1 MKKIFF
7 ALSLLATSFMGNAQ
21 PPKGDAN
28 PGDTYGDKVSTENV
42 MPVAELPAV
51 LDKQEKATVTIK
63 GKITEV
69 CSKKGC
75 WVTLETPDKTKVF
88 VKMKDYGFFVPV
100 AATGKTV
107 VLTGEAKMKITS
119 VDELKHYAEDAKK
132 PQAEIDAITQP
143 EKEIRFTASGITVV
157 TE

>member
-7 ALSLLATSFMGNAQ
+7 AVVLLASSLIVNAQ

-28 PGDTYGDKVSTENV
+28 PGDTYGEKVSTENV
-42 MPVAELPAV
+42 MAVAELPAV
-51 LDKQEKATVTIK
+51 LEKQEKATVTIK
-63 GKITEV
+63 GKVTEV

-107 VLTGEAKMKITS
+107 VLTGEAKMKTTS

-132 PQAEIDAITQP
+132 PQAEIDAITKP

>member
-7 ALSLLATSFMGNAQ
+7 ALAFITFSAAVNAQ

-28 PGDTYGDKVSTENV
+28 PGDTYGEKVNTENA
-42 MPVAELPAV
+42 MPVSELPAA
-51 LDKQEKATVTIK
+51 LEKKETAAVTIK
-63 GKITEV
+63 GVITEV

-75 WVTLETPDKTKVF
+75 WLTLETPDKTKVF

-107 VLTGEAKMKITS
+107 VLTGEAKMKTTS

-132 PQAEIDAITQP
+132 PQSEIDAITKP